1 MVKRKMESYLNSA
14 IKEVCAEF
22 PEIGK
27 ILEEFD
33 VGCNSCL
40 VGTCLLK
47 DVVEIHNLLP
57 EIEKKMMNR
66 IKKIIDPNFEIDET
80 EILKKNVKSPKKIT
94 YSPPL
99 KKLVDEHKLI
109 LRWAALI
116 PKIIESLDLQSVE
129 SLQTLQNGIK
139 FIREFA
145 DKFHHAK
152 EEDVLFKYFDSNLE
166 ILNVMHMDHE
176 TVRALV
182 RELLTAIENK
192 DNEIIKR
199 NLLKYREILLEHIKK
214 EDEILYPWMDNNLNI
229 RQKDELFSEFDAIS
243 LKFQGLS
250 IQHEEFILNLEKKFK
265 IMEMQI
271 N

>member
-1 MVKRKMESYLNSA
+1 MESYLNSG
-14 IKEVCAEF
+14 IKEVCTEF

-47 DVVEIHNLLP
+47 DVVEIHNLTKNT
-57 EIEKKMMNR
+57 EKKMMDR

-80 EILKKNVKSPKKIT
+80 EIHNKTVKSPKKIT

-99 KKLVDEHKLI
+99 KKLVNEHKLI

-116 PKIIESLDLQSVE
+116 PKILESLDLESVE
-129 SLQTLQNGIK
+129 SLHTLQNGIK

-152 EEDVLFKYFDSNLE
+152 EEEVLFKYFDENLE
-166 ILNVMHMDHE
+166 ILNVMHADHE

-182 RELLTAIENK
+182 RELLVAIENK
-192 DNEIIKR
+192 DIEIINR
-199 NLLKYREILLEHIKK
+199 NLLKYKEILLEHIKK
-214 EDEILYPWMDNNLNI
+214 EDEILYPWMDRNLNI
-229 RQKDELFSEFDAIS
+229 SQKDEIFAEFDAIA

-250 IQHEEFILNLEKKFK
+250 IQQEEFILNLEKKFK

>member
-1 MVKRKMESYLNSA
+1 VN
-14 IKEVCAEF
+14 
-22 PEIGK
+22 
-27 ILEEFD
+27 
-33 VGCNSCL
+33 
-40 VGTCLLK
+40 
-47 DVVEIHNLLP
+47 
-57 EIEKKMMNR
+57 
-66 IKKIIDPNFEIDET
+66 
-80 EILKKNVKSPKKIT
+80 
-94 YSPPL
+94 
-99 KKLVDEHKLI
+99 EHKLI

-116 PKIIESLDLQSVE
+116 PKILESLDLESVE
-129 SLQTLQNGIK
+129 SSQTLQNGIK

-182 RELLTAIENK
+182 RELLIAIENK

-229 RQKDELFSEFDAIS
+229 TQKDELFSEFDVIS

-250 IQHEEFILNLEKKFK
+250 IQQEEFILNLEKKFK

>member
-1 MVKRKMESYLNSA
+1 MVKRKMESYLNSG
-14 IKEVCAEF
+14 IKEVCTDF

-47 DVVEIHNLLP
+47 DVVEIHNLS
-57 EIEKKMMNR
+57 EKTEKKMMDR
-66 IKKIIDPNFEIDET
+66 IKKVIDPNFEIDES
-80 EILKKNVKSPKKIT
+80 EIQNLTVKSPKKLK

-116 PKIIESLDLQSVE
+116 PKILESLDLQSVE
-129 SLQTLQNGIK
+129 SLQTLQNGIQ

-152 EEDVLFKYFDSNLE
+152 EEEVLFKYFDANLE
-166 ILNVMHMDHE
+166 ILNVMHIDHE

-192 DNEIIKR
+192 DTEIINR

-214 EDEILYPWMDNNLNI
+214 EDEILYP
-229 RQKDELFSEFDAIS
+229 
-243 LKFQGLS
+243 
-250 IQHEEFILNLEKKFK
+250 
-265 IMEMQI
+265 
-271 N
+271 